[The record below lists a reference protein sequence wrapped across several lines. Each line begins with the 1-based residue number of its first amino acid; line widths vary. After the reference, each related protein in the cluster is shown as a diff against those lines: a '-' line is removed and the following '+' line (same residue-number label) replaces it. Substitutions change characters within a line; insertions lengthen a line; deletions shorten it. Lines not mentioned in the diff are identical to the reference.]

1 MLNVPEISQSHLAVQ
16 KYKPVSTRNINSEEV
31 MGNAVLAIPTDENIL
46 TYDKILVSGMR
57 LAAKCDPAQS
67 EANRLS
73 YRAAWLGILAEY
85 GWTEG
90 EWFRAASGIAA

>member
-1 MLNVPEISQSHLAVQ
+1 MNL
-16 KYKPVSTRNINSEEV
+16 EEV
-31 MGNAVLAIPTDENIL
+31 MGNTLLAIPTDENTL
-46 TYDKILVSGMR
+46 TYDKILVSGFR
-57 LAAKCDPAQS
+57 LGAKCDPAQS

-73 YRAAWLGILAEY
+73 YRAAWLGILTEY

>member
-1 MLNVPEISQSHLAVQ
+1 
-16 KYKPVSTRNINSEEV
+16 
-31 MGNAVLAIPTDENIL
+31 MGNTLLAIPTDENTL
-46 TYDKILVSGMR
+46 TYDKILVSGIR
-57 LAAKCDPAQS
+57 LGAKCDPAQS
-67 EANRLS
+67 ESNRLS